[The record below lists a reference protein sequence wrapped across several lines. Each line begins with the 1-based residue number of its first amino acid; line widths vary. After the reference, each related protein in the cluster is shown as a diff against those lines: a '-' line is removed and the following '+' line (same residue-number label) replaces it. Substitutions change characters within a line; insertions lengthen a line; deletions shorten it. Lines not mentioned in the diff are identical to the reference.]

1 MIQKMETRYESPGS
15 EKEKNGGRVDGR
27 EMVWVILYK
36 KMDGN
41 PKKGGRL
48 GGIDDD
54 DRRQ

>member
-1 MIQKMETRYESPGS
+1 MKAQGVKK
-15 EKEKNGGRVDGR
+15 EKEKIDGTGRSTRNGLA
-27 EMVWVILYK
+27 VILYK

-54 DRRQ
+54 EMK